1 MTRLP
6 VVSGAEEV
14 RKFERA
20 GWVVARQKGSHV
32 MMTRPGTMTTLSVP
46 QHRELDRGLVRALV
60 RAAGLTVEE
69 FIEL

>member
-1 MTRLP
+1 M
-6 VVSGAEEV
+6 VSGAEEV

-69 FIEL
+69 LIEL

>member
-1 MTRLP
+1 M
-6 VVSGAEEV
+6 VSGAEEV

>member
-6 VVSGAEEV
+6 VVSGAEAV

-20 GWVVARQKGSHV
+20 GWAVARQKGSHV

-46 QHRELDRGLVRALV
+46 QHRYLDRGLVRALI